1 LQNLSRRHSLII
13 MGENT
18 MRNLLV
24 FSLAFLFVSIGLGT
38 ELHDAIMKDK
48 AGVVK
53 KMLKENPELLTEID
67 ENGSTLMHNAAA
79 NGALKT
85 GKLLVKRGAAVEVR
99 NSSGQTPLHLAA
111 INGRLKFVKFL
122 AEKGI
127 DLTVVDGT
135 NNSALHGAATNG
147 REEVV
152 SYLLTKG
159 VPVNDKNAAGS
170 TPLHLAAIN
179 GRLGTA
185 KILVA
190 QGAEV
195 DAGDN
200 ENTTPLHVACQNGR
214 LDVVKFLDAMGAD
227 VFVQDDNGM
236 SALHWAAYNNR
247 LDVAAYLI
255 DEKGFDVNVLKAGER
270 GSHSTPMHGAAA
282 YGHPEMVKYL
292 IDKGADV
299 NIANDFGYTPILGAA
314 SGGNV
319 EGIQYLIDAGADIN
333 TKLPNGESLIHMA
346 ARGGNVEVL
355 KMLVDNGV
363 DINQKTDFGRIPLI
377 NAIYSEQ
384 LEAIKYLVEHGAN
397 LNNRNNNGA
406 TVMHAAMY
414 RDSIEVVE
422 YLIKKGAPVDETEN
436 NGNRPINIAV
446 MQGKGDY
453 TALLAKAGADVNV
466 KCERTGETLL
476 HAASA
481 KGNAEMV
488 QVLIENG
495 ADVNAEDNNGHTPLY
510 NAGKYGNEHA
520 FKILQKTGAAQQD
533 LAKNFGRSRLLD
545 EKYADGEAAVWY
557 LGHCGIAVK
566 TQNHFMI
573 FDYWRPDVS
582 NSPCLANGAVCPDEI
597 GDLKVTVFVTH
608 DHRDH
613 FFEGTYAWVDQVKD
627 ITYVYGFEPRG
638 GYAGPEFEAI
648 GPREHKIINGL
659 KVSTIKA
666 NDAGVGFLVKADGV
680 ELYHAG
686 DHAGWREGER
696 AGFIDEIDYI
706 ADYIVDLDFAFL
718 NVTGCHTQGEEPLR
732 EGNYYTFDKLNP
744 KMMIPT
750 HAYGMEY
757 RYRAFVDRMKEDGIG
772 VTAFTP
778 NYSGDHFEYT
788 KESVN

>member
-1 LQNLSRRHSLII
+1 
-13 MGENT
+13 

-24 FSLAFLFVSIGLGT
+24 FSLVFLFVSIGFCA
-38 ELHDAIMKDK
+38 ELHDAIMNDK

-53 KMLKENPELLTEID
+53 KMLKENPELLNKID
-67 ENGSTLMHNAAA
+67 ENGATLMHQAAA

-85 GKLLVKRGAAVEVR
+85 AKFLVKKGAAVEVTDD
-99 NSSGQTPLHLAA
+99 SGQTPLHLAA

-122 AEKGI
+122 DKQ
-127 DLTVVDGT
+127 GT
-135 NNSALHGAATNG
+135 DFMALDNSQNSALHGAARNG
-147 REEVV
+147 RDDVV

-159 VPVNDKNAAGS
+159 VPVDGKNTDGS
-170 TPLHLAAIN
+170 TSLQLAAIN
-179 GRLGTA
+179 GRLGCA
-185 KILVA
+185 ELLA
-190 QGAEV
+190 AAGAEI
-195 DAGDN
+195 DARDN

-214 LDVVKFLDAMGAD
+214 LDVVMFLETMGAD

-255 DEKGFDVNVLKAGER
+255 DEKKFDINVLKVGIR

-299 NIANDFGYTPILGAA
+299 NIANDFGFTPILGAA
-314 SGGNV
+314 SGGKV
-319 EGIQYLIDAGADIN
+319 ECMQYLVEAGADIN
-333 TKLPNGESLIHMA
+333 MKLPQGESLIHLA
-346 ARGGNVEVL
+346 AQSGNLDMV
-355 KMLVDNGV
+355 KMLVDNGA
-363 DINQKTDFGRIPLI
+363 DINQRTDYGRIPLI
-377 NAIYSEQ
+377 NALYSEQ

-397 LNNRNNNGA
+397 LNNRNENNG

-414 RDSIEVVE
+414 RDSIKVVE
-422 YLIKKGAPVDETEN
+422 YLIKKGAPVDEADN
-436 NGNRPINIAV
+436 NGNRPINIALSR
-446 MQGKGDY
+446 GKADLV
-453 TALLAKAGADVNV
+453 ALLADAGADINIGSAH
-466 KCERTGETLL
+466 TGETLL
-476 HAASA
+476 HVASA
-481 KGNAEMV
+481 KGLSDLVET
-488 QVLIENG
+488 LIEKG
-495 ADVNAEDNNGHTPLY
+495 AEIDAKDNKGHTPLY
-510 NAGKYGNEHA
+510 NAGKYGNEHV
-520 FKILQKTGAAQQD
+520 FKILYKAGAEDQD
-533 LAKNFGRSRLLD
+533 MGRNFGRSKLLD
-545 EKYADGEAAVWY
+545 EKFADGEAAVWY

-566 TQNHFMI
+566 TQNHLMV
-573 FDYWRPDVS
+573 FDYWREDVS
-582 NSPCLANGAVCPDEI
+582 DSPCLANGAICPDEI

-608 DHRDH
+608 EHRDH
-613 FFEGTYAWVDQVKD
+613 FFEGTYAWADQVKD
-627 ITYVYGFEPRG
+627 ITYVYGFEPLG
-638 GYAGPEFEAI
+638 GYAGPDYKLI
-648 GPREHKIINGL
+648 NPREHKIINGL

-696 AGFIDEIDYI
+696 PGFIGEIDYI
-706 ADYIVDLDFAFL
+706 ADYIVDLDLAFL

-778 NYSGDHFEYT
+778 SYAGDHFEYT